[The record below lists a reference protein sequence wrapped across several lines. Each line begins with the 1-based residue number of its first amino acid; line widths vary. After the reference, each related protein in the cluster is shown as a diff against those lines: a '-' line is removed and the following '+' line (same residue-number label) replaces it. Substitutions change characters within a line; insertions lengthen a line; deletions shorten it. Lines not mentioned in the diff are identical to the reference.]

1 MTQLNIAELTFNNNH
16 SLTPY
21 EEDTLKTS
29 TQLSN
34 VVSTRDNKLRVN
46 RQTMNN
52 RRNTSIRQW
61 QVLGCRKP
69 RVGKGK

>member
-1 MTQLNIAELTFNNNH
+1 MHLTHNYTNH

-46 RQTMNN
+46 RQTMNY
-52 RRNTSIRQW
+52 RRNTNSQW
-61 QVLGCRKP
+61 IDMSLH
-69 RVGKGK
+69 